1 MTNPAQQSGRRAPT
15 GRVVLVG
22 LPYDAASSL
31 LRGPAGAPPL
41 IRMALD
47 SDSSNGWSESLTD
60 LRAPGLMGDA
70 GDVDVSGPDDGRP
83 RIEAAVAAILDRAA
97 KPLCLGGDHS
107 VTYPVVRAVRRR
119 YPRLAIL
126 HIDAHPDLYDVLD
139 GNRYSHGCPFARIM
153 EEGLVDRLVQVGI
166 RTMNGHQRAQ
176 AELFGV
182 EVMTMRDWD
191 GSTALTFDQ
200 PLYISV
206 DLDAL
211 DPAFAPGV
219 SHREPGGFSVRD
231 VIQIIQKTRAPDIV
245 GADVVEFNPIVDPV
259 GVTAWVAAKIVRE
272 LADRM
277 ISGLRLLENRG

>member
-1 MTNPAQQSGRRAPT
+1 MTTSAKPSGRRPPT
-15 GRVVLVG
+15 GRVVLLG

-31 LRGPAGAPPL
+31 LRGPAAAPPL
-41 IRMALD
+41 IRAALD
-47 SDSSNGWSESLTD
+47 SDSNNGWTESMTD
-60 LRAPGLMGDA
+60 LRATGLVGDA

-83 RIEAAVAAILDRAA
+83 RIEAAVAAILDQGG

-107 VTYPVVRAVRRR
+107 VTYPVVRAMRRR
-119 YPRLAIL
+119 HPRLALL

-182 EVMTMRDWD
+182 ECITMRDWD
-191 GSTALTFDQ
+191 SSKVLTFDQ

-219 SHREPGGFSVRD
+219 SHREPGGLSVRELL
-231 VIQIIQKTRAPDIV
+231 QIIQRTQAPDFV
-245 GADVVEFNPIVDPV
+245 GADVVEFNPTVDPV
-259 GVTAWVAAKIVRE
+259 GITAWAAAKIVRE

>member
-1 MTNPAQQSGRRAPT
+1 MTNPGHPSGRRPPT
-15 GRVVLVG
+15 GRLVLLG

-31 LRGPAGAPPL
+31 LRGPAAAPPL
-41 IRMALD
+41 IRAALD

-60 LRAPGLMGDA
+60 LRAPGLIGDA
-70 GDVDVSGPDDGRP
+70 GDVDVTGADDGRP
-83 RIEAAVAAILDRAA
+83 RIEAAVAAILDQGG

-107 VTYPVVRAVRRR
+107 VTYPVVRAMRRR
-119 YPRLAIL
+119 HPRLAIL

-153 EEGLVDRLVQVGI
+153 EEGLADRLVQVGI

-176 AELFGV
+176 ADRFGV
-182 EVMTMRDWD
+182 EVITMRDWD
-191 GSTALTFDQ
+191 GSKVLTFDQ

-231 VIQIIQKTRAPDIV
+231 VIQIIQKTQAPDFA
-245 GADVVEFNPIVDPV
+245 GADVVEFNPTVDPV

-277 ISGLRLLENRG
+277 MGGQRAPEGRG